1 MYWTSLRGGVRGL
14 KVHEKWQCVQVP
26 CLSLETSLG
35 LLLHYLHKLRTATF
49 FFLPGGPPPVDFRSA
64 SCVPEM
70 HHLWSGRFSEFSGSR
85 WARKIIAILSM
96 HLPPQP

>member
-1 MYWTSLRGGVRGL
+1 MYWTSLRVCVRGL

-49 FFLPGGPPPVDFRSA
+49 FSIAWDTRGTPTHIDTHTTQKRRPANTLPA
-64 SCVPEM
+64 SLTPREP
-70 HHLWSGRFSEFSGSR
+70 RN
-85 WARKIIAILSM
+85 
-96 HLPPQP
+96 

>member
-1 MYWTSLRGGVRGL
+1 MYWTSLRVCVRGL

-49 FFLPGGPPPVDFRSA
+49 FSCLAAPHQSISTPTHIDTHTTQKRDLPI
-64 SCVPEM
+64 
-70 HHLWSGRFSEFSGSR
+70 HY
-85 WARKIIAILSM
+85 
-96 HLPPQP
+96 LPR